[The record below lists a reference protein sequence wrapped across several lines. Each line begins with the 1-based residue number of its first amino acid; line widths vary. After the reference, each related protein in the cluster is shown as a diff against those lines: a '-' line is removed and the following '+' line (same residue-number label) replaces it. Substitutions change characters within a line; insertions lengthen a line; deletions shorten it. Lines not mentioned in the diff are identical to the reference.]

1 MRLMRVIRPLPA
13 LTDQPVVCQMR
24 FTHSRG
30 FTLLEVMVA
39 LAILAVALAGIMTT
53 ISTNVANAAGLKE
66 RTFANWVAMNMLTDM
81 NITNE
86 WPSTT
91 TSEDSVVLAN
101 HEWYVKRIVK
111 KPDLFKDLPVP
122 KELQDSV
129 REVEIQVRVNEND
142 EYPLVTLTSYLS
154 KSSS

>member
-66 RTFANWVAMNMLTDM
+66 RTFANWAATLLAAFWGAGAAMPLAAQGHQGTAVQEAIINGLLFSLSAAM
-81 NITNE
+81 IA
-86 WPSTT
+86 
-91 TSEDSVVLAN
+91 VVVMVL
-101 HEWYVKRIVK
+101 WGLRGKG
-111 KPDLFKDLPVP
+111 
-122 KELQDSV
+122 
-129 REVEIQVRVNEND
+129 
-142 EYPLVTLTSYLS
+142 
-154 KSSS
+154 

>member
-1 MRLMRVIRPLPA
+1 MPHTCLVIPRKPDLHH
-13 LTDQPVVCQMR
+13 Q
-24 FTHSRG
+24 SG

-53 ISTNVANAAGLKE
+53 ISTNVSNAAGLKE
-66 RTFANWVAMNMLTDM
+66 RTFANWVAMNTLTDM
-81 NITNE
+81 HITNE

-91 TSEDSVVLAN
+91 TSEDSVVMAN
-101 HEWYVKRIVK
+101 HEWFVKRIVK
-111 KPDLFKDLPVP
+111 KPDLFKDLPIASD
-122 KELQDSV
+122 LQNTV

-154 KSSS
+154 KPAT